1 MMRIRLALLGLL
13 AVSACASNPEPRR
26 VYPPRQ
32 LAGPG
37 QWHQEASYGF
47 TAENPIRIGGGPRG
61 EYLFF
66 EVLRGPEGQPVA
78 WRRVGG
84 CCEFETYPGHLGG
97 LDIYE
102 VIYEGLSQPVTLYLD
117 VFHSEPVFAPRGFT
131 LFVQEWMEPEPPG
144 PPPPKQQPRRSPE
157 IIEL

>member
-1 MMRIRLALLGLL
+1 MMLFRLALLGLL
-13 AVSACASNPEPRR
+13 AVCACASHPEPRR
-26 VYPPRQ
+26 VYALRPP
-32 LAGPG
+32 AGPG
-37 QWHQEASYGF
+37 PWHEEASYGF

-61 EYLFF
+61 EDMFF

-102 VIYEGLSQPVTLYLD
+102 VLHEGLAQPVTLYLD
-117 VFHSEPVFAPRGFT
+117 VFHAEPVFAPRGFT
-131 LFVQEWMEPEPPG
+131 LFVEEPLGPEPEGG
-144 PPPPKQQPRRSPE
+144 PPEEVEPRRSPG